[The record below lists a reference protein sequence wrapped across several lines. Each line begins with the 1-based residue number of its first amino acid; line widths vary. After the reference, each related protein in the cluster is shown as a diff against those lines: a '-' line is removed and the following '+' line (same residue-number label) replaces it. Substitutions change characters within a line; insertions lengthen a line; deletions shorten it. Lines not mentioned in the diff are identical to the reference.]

1 MDSILGME
9 ISSSDVGLAVM
20 GTLVLF
26 FVISPALGYMM
37 AREVQRRPLV
47 IFVIGVMLLLSNV
60 TFGALVYVLP
70 RTLPE
75 STSSTLIILISLGAG
90 FLLALAVGAY
100 LSWSFAPPGSAVQ
113 DERKNIAKATYT
125 EGQLNSFQ
133 EKRLERLKRRDKR

>member
-9 ISSSDVGLAVM
+9 ISSSELGLVVA
-20 GTLVLF
+20 GTMLLF
-26 FVISPALGYMM
+26 FVISPAMGYMM
-37 AREVQRRPLV
+37 ARQVRRRPLV

-60 TFGALVYVLP
+60 TFGALVYLLP

-75 STSSTLIILISLGAG
+75 STSSTVIILISLGAG

-100 LSWSFAPPGSAVQ
+100 LSWTFAPPGSAVQ

-125 EGQLNSFQ
+125 HGQLNSFQ
-133 EKRLERLKRRDKR
+133 EKRLERLKRRSKR